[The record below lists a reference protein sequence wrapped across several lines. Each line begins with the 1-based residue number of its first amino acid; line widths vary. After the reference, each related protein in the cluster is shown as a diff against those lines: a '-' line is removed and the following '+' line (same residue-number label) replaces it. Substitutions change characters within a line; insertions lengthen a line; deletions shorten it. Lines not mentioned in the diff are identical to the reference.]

1 MHLMTFQLDIWEIFL
16 AVKWKIELPREA
28 ARAPSMDVFRN
39 RLIKP
44 LPGSVHLS
52 CPDESIKS
60 MWIMIFTCRSY
71 TDATR
76 VSWCKRLT
84 AESSKRLIRRCCF
97 LRPCFLLLAFLLVTF
112 PIKTWEIFA
121 ASASWRGGKHSAQ
134 RTILFSVLQV
144 HFLDSFLLFYYLLW
158 LHLT

>member
-39 RLIKP
+39 RLIKH

-60 MWIMIFTCRSY
+60 MWIMIFTRRSY

-112 PIKTWEIFA
+112 P
-121 ASASWRGGKHSAQ
+121 SKHGRSLQ
-134 RTILFSVLQV
+134 PLQV
-144 HFLDSFLLFYYLLW
+144 GEEGSTLHRGQYFLVCYKYTFLTASFFS
-158 LHLT
+158 TICSGCT